1 MSREGVVVYF
11 QPARRDTVPPPLQR
25 REVQELHRDV
35 GRDARALQELSSPEV
50 RTLIEDALDRAH
62 LTKDQ
67 AARMMGITP
76 SLLGRQLQNLD
87 NQHVSMQRLWLLTD
101 LFWRELLV
109 GIVERR
115 KLARVRRRLIF
126 EGL

>member
-1 MSREGVVVYF
+1 MSESVVVYF
-11 QPARRDTVPPPLQR
+11 QRRQRAGGTVSQARELA
-25 REVQELHRDV
+25 EVQEVHRAV
-35 GRDARALQELSSPEV
+35 GRDARALQEVSSDV
-50 RTLIEDALDRAH
+50 RELIEAALDRAH

-67 AARMMGITP
+67 AARIMGITP

-87 NQHVSMQRLWLLTD
+87 NQHVSMQRLWNLTD
-101 LFWRELLV
+101 LFWRELLI

-115 KLARVRRRLIF
+115 KLARVRRRVIL

>member
-1 MSREGVVVYF
+1 VSESVVVYF
-11 QPARRDTVPPPLQR
+11 QRRQRAGGTVSQARELA
-25 REVQELHRDV
+25 EVQEVHRAV
-35 GRDARALQELSSPEV
+35 GRDARALQEVSSDV
-50 RTLIEDALDRAH
+50 RELIEAALDRAH

-67 AARMMGITP
+67 AARIMGITP

-87 NQHVSMQRLWLLTD
+87 NQHVSMQRLWNLTD
-101 LFWRELLV
+101 LFWRELLI

-115 KLARVRRRLIF
+115 KLARVRRRVIL